1 MCIER
6 SERMNDSLSSD
17 KQNLEKLQQKENM
30 NIEKNV
36 MRVSLVGS
44 ILFLLAEIFI
54 AIYTNSH
61 AVLMDCVYDLTDMIM
76 LVPFYLLIPQLYKPV
91 TERHPYGYAQVESLF
106 IIIKTGLLIFITGQ
120 LLVESIKMIL
130 DGGHMVDAGFVAVFE
145 LIVSAT
151 CIIVYFVLNH
161 MRKKYNSPTI
171 SAELWIWK
179 LDSLSTLGVGLAFV
193 GQVIIEH
200 TPVAWLAP
208 YVDPGIAFIV
218 GAFLLK
224 EPIEMFI
231 EGIKNL
237 ILFAPKE
244 EVVEEVRSV
253 VEPCVESHGMKVNF
267 LDVIKTGRKLWVEVY
282 FVQDE
287 DQVSIRELK
296 EIHSTIYSSLKDKF
310 DQLYLEV
317 IPEMDV
323 LPMPKSTAD
332 IPRRGVRTGDK
343 KEKKEKAKNIS
354 Q

>member
-1 MCIER
+1 
-6 SERMNDSLSSD
+6 MNDSLSNDS
-17 KQNLEKLQQKENM
+17 QNLEKLQAKENM
-30 NIEKNV
+30 KLEKRV
-36 MRVSLVGS
+36 MKLSLIGS
-44 ILFLLAEIFI
+44 IMFLLAEVFI

-91 TERHPYGYAQVESLF
+91 TEHHPYGFAQVESLF

-120 LLVESIKMIL
+120 LLIESVQMIMS
-130 DGGHMVDAGFVAVFE
+130 GGHLVDAGFVAGFE
-145 LIVSAT
+145 LFVSVT
-151 CIIVYFVLNH
+151 CIIMYFVLNRL
-161 MRKKYNSPTI
+161 RKKYNSPTI

-200 TPVAWLAP
+200 TPIAWLAP

-218 GAFLLK
+218 GVLLLK

-244 EVVEEVRSV
+244 EVIDQVREV
-253 VEPCVESHGMKVNF
+253 VEPCVAAHGKRINF
-267 LDVIKTGRKLWVEVY
+267 LDVIKTGRKVWVEVY

-287 DQVSIRELK
+287 DMVSITDLK
-296 EIHSTIYSSLKDKF
+296 LMHSQIHEGLKDKF
-310 DQLYLEV
+310 DQLYVEV

-323 LPMPKSTAD
+323 LPMPKNIHD
-332 IPRRGVRTGDK
+332 IPRRGVRMETDK
-343 KEKKEKAKNIS
+343 TKKKKEKA
-354 Q
+354 